1 MSTGLFVPLL
11 LGMAA
16 GGGLWLL
23 LTGLRPRPRP
33 LAVLIAE
40 LDEPYVPIPLSG
52 VDSMFG
58 RVLASVSG
66 TATRELH
73 QDLDVLGRTLADH
86 TKAKLQNALT
96 FAAFPF
102 LAYVVFT
109 IAAEVFLSPALLGL
123 GVVGF
128 GAAGWIVTD
137 RVTRKRAAARR
148 VEIRSTLV
156 TYLQLVSTML
166 AGGAGTNEALLAVSR
181 VGKGPGFDEISE
193 ALIEARV
200 RGVSPWAVFAQ
211 LADRKGLVELD
222 ELAAAVELAGTS
234 GARIRTSLLTKATS
248 MRHAELA
255 QTQADAAAASESMGV
270 PVGVMLLG
278 FVVAIGFPAFMAI
291 LSI

>member
-1 MSTGLFVPLL
+1 MSTGLFIPVL
-11 LGMAA
+11 LGVAA

-33 LAVLIAE
+33 LATLVAE
-40 LDEPYVPIPLSG
+40 LDEPYVPVRASG
-52 VDSMFG
+52 VDSAFG
-58 RVLASVSG
+58 RIMASVSG
-66 TATRELH
+66 TVTRELH
-73 QDLDVLGRTLADH
+73 QDLAVLDRTVADH
-86 TKAKLQNALT
+86 TKAKLQNALV
-96 FAAFPF
+96 FAVFPL
-102 LAYVVFT
+102 LAYVAFTAASGVF
-109 IAAEVFLSPALLGL
+109 VSPAILGL

-128 GAAGWIVTD
+128 GACGWLITD
-137 RVTRKRAAARR
+137 RVTRKRAAAHRS
-148 VEIRSTLV
+148 EIRSTLV

-166 AGGAGTNEALLAVSR
+166 AGGAGTNEALLAVTRFGS
-181 VGKGPGFDEISE
+181 GSGFDEITA
-193 ALIEARV
+193 ALTEARV
-200 RGVSPWAVFAQ
+200 RGVTPWIVFKQVAE
-211 LADRKGLVELD
+211 RKGLIELD

-234 GARIRTSLLTKATS
+234 GARVRTSLLTKATS